1 MQRAKRILALVLAF
15 TLVASFCVTGAAA
28 DFYAEIYSDEALGIE
43 ITASR
48 SYDAT
53 NPSTVS
59 FTVVVD
65 GEPKVSNREIIMP
78 RANVSFD
85 VEADGYD
92 VSYDCNGAYIDA
104 GVMTVNQD
112 NASVTVNLTSERDS
126 AEYVIQNAST
136 NYGTFWWIKHNAGT
150 SAFSRTVSIYVN
162 GDWQYNQTVWTPTEL
177 TNGGAGDQYGF
188 RPNQELYNVEAT
200 LSPPIS
206 LDQVANRN
214 VSVYLTTKCPCGQ
227 SSCTCPGGSECTC
240 SEGCTCEE
248 CVPELGDN
256 QIDTGYGIVTYRD
269 DGESWG
275 IFYKLTVRVTVNGEQ
290 VFESEQFRING
301 SAGGNL
307 EFNVKSGYELPLD
320 NYYTIDA
327 YSGGASWAPIG
338 GKLTFAGALSDD
350 TKYDN
355 VLTIHLY
362 TSGNTAELDVE
373 RRPGVSEYMTGYII
387 SYTLDGQEYTHEVD
401 DFLAAQVPSIPL
413 GTDVTISAIC
423 EAPYEVSE
431 WHHDYHSGEMTI
443 SGSEGQSG
451 TNAYGNEITLRLNS
465 TAIPR
470 YELYVEG
477 VREVRV
483 PTQTELENP
492 ETGLLRENAVTID
505 CVNSGEEHDSKTF
518 GLISGTYSIGPLA
531 GNSADGYT
539 CTLTVTNAQ
548 PYVDEYNKT
557 ESGHELVAGQG
568 NKTITLK
575 YVAGEWTVPTD
586 AAPVTYNVSCDNG
599 GGEEPENPP
608 KPGDDEIP
616 GILGTEFHVNVV
628 CETSSEHS
636 VSYPVVANDT
646 DNTRY
651 NVSSVTENAA
661 GGYSCTVTFTNIYLN
676 TYIANNA
683 GHNDSDTPDDTTVR
697 LVWDAA
703 EEAWE
708 LDPADN
714 TATFYVKC
722 GTGPDID
729 TEEQNVYVFV
739 RVIGTDGEGGELTA
753 EEQEQIE
760 ELGLSTTNA
769 HGWYTVGVM
778 AGVELPVAAN
788 VETGIDYFD
797 EYGDAVVTS
806 SAGVTTLKGP
816 LAHQWGQNESFDE
829 TDKAINWNELM
840 VDSGADEYTA
850 HNNTELTIEDGVN
863 YGVGNVA
870 CWHLNGTITLDNL
883 LKQYVK
889 VTYNAN
895 GGTGSMED
903 QAVPV
908 GGSVTLSANE
918 FEREGYSFRG
928 WNTEND
934 GGGTSYADEATIKNL
949 TENLTL
955 YAVWEEYQTINYHI
969 VGDVQPEDNENWT
982 DGNMSVKVEK
992 GTEYSFAEAPEI
1004 AGYTFD
1010 GWYEKEADIGDE
1022 GKKEQSP
1029 ITVGDKKYEL
1039 YGSYSANTY
1048 RLTYDGN
1055 GGSFTNEWGTHT
1067 QTNENVTYAK
1077 QVQLYNTTYY
1087 FVREGYTC
1095 IGWSTD
1101 PDSTTAEFGGG
1112 AWVVFDDNTF
1122 PGLSSRGSVTLYAV
1136 WEKDEPTEEEL
1147 TGPDGI
1153 LADSVKLV
1161 CDRVGTHNC
1170 LFDLKPGT
1178 AEIGESVRGADGVL
1192 TCEVEVAVGEY
1203 LAEYNTKGQGTHILA
1218 AGEAS
1223 EKTITLRF
1231 DEERESWVSATELPI
1246 IFNVHCQPEK
1256 PDGEDVAAALEGFK
1270 VWVECENDEAGHTY
1284 QRKDYT
1290 VAADDTGARYE
1301 IGEVTGDAE
1310 NGYGCTVTIKPDVY
1324 VQRFGEMNGN
1334 TAHELTA
1341 DSPRSFE
1348 IELVYIDT
1356 GWALAE
1362 GAPSSVTFY
1371 VECETETE
1379 PEGPEK
1385 PTVSDLNLGYVVRIE
1400 CVNTENTHE
1409 NDSVD
1414 FSLRTDTQISEPYL
1428 EDGSWKVTVTVNGGD
1443 YLDGY
1448 ASDTWSG
1455 VEHEL
1460 APGETAEK
1468 TFEAVYGGT
1477 DWTVEAT
1484 PAVTFRVVCDTTG
1497 DEGDEP
1503 AITGFSKRLVTS
1515 EPTWADFSRLGISYP
1530 DARDVIHVDRYDSV
1544 TLLYTLTVSGE
1555 EGAEYLINDPD
1566 AMLVTFRDGVAS
1578 VREPATNMNGEF
1590 TDTVPSPHTYY
1601 VVKTFSWADI
1611 RDSGGYLSNTAIV
1624 EPMDGTGG
1632 PDGGDGESTETVKVE
1647 IDGDWYPVV
1656 KPGRPS
1662 ALTDEHVAYMI
1673 GYADGTVRPLSGI
1686 TRAEVATIFFR
1697 LLTDEVR
1704 DEYWSQSNPYTDVA
1718 EDAWYN
1724 NAISTL
1730 VNMGIISGYSDGTF
1744 RPDAAITRAEFTKIA
1759 VSFFDYADDGYSG
1772 RFSDVSGG
1780 SWYATFVDAAA
1791 DMGLIEGYGDGTF
1804 RPDAGIT
1811 RAEACAIVN
1820 RTLGR
1825 APEAGHLLPRSEMN
1839 TWSDNANSNAW
1850 YYADVQEA
1858 TNSHDYEWVTYGGE
1872 RIENWTAKLAERDW
1886 ADLEREW
1893 SDAHDA
1899 PGGEVMS

>member
-28 DFYAEIYSDEALGIE
+28 DFYTEIYSDEALGIE

-53 NPSTVS
+53 NPLTVS

-65 GEPKVSNREIIMP
+65 GEPKVSNREILMP

-301 SAGGNL
+301 SASGNL
-307 EFNVKSGYELPLD
+307 EFDVKSGHELPLD

-327 YSGGASWAPIG
+327 YSEGASWAPSG
-338 GKLTFAGALSDD
+338 GKLTFAGALSND
-350 TKYDN
+350 TEYDN

-413 GTDVTISAIC
+413 GTDVTISAVC

-465 TAIPR
+465 TNIPR
-470 YELYVEG
+470 YVLYVEE

-505 CVNSGEEHDSKTF
+505 CVNSGEEHDNQTF
-518 GLISGTYSIGPLA
+518 GLISGTYNIGPLA

-608 KPGDDEIP
+608 KPDDDEIP
-616 GILGTEFHVNVV
+616 SILGTEFRVKVE
-628 CETSSEHS
+628 CETDDNHS
-636 VSYPVVANDT
+636 VSYSVVANDT

-651 NVSSVTENAA
+651 NVSSVTENAV

-676 TYIANNA
+676 TYLANNI
-683 GHNDSDTPDDTTVR
+683 GHTDSDTPDDTTVR

-722 GTGPDID
+722 ESG
-729 TEEQNVYVFV
+729 
-739 RVIGTDGEGGELTA
+739 GGE
-753 EEQEQIE
+753 
-760 ELGLSTTNA
+760 
-769 HGWYTVGVM
+769 
-778 AGVELPVAAN
+778 P
-788 VETGIDYFD
+788 
-797 EYGDAVVTS
+797 
-806 SAGVTTLKGP
+806 
-816 LAHQWGQNESFDE
+816 
-829 TDKAINWNELM
+829 
-840 VDSGADEYTA
+840 
-850 HNNTELTIEDGVN
+850 
-863 YGVGNVA
+863 
-870 CWHLNGTITLDNL
+870 
-883 LKQYVK
+883 
-889 VTYNAN
+889 
-895 GGTGSMED
+895 
-903 QAVPV
+903 
-908 GGSVTLSANE
+908 
-918 FEREGYSFRG
+918 
-928 WNTEND
+928 
-934 GGGTSYADEATIKNL
+934 
-949 TENLTL
+949 
-955 YAVWEEYQTINYHI
+955 EYQTINYHI
-969 VGDVQPEDNENWT
+969 VGDVQPEDDENWT

-1010 GWYEKEADIGDE
+1010 GWYENPTDIGDE

-1048 RLTYDGN
+1048 SLTYDGN

-1067 QTNENVTYAK
+1067 QTNEKVPYAK

-1095 IGWSTD
+1095 IGWSTN

-1147 TGPDGI
+1147 IGPEGI

-1161 CDRVGTHNC
+1161 CDRVDRHNC

-1203 LAEYNTKGQGTHILA
+1203 LADYNTKGQGTHTLA

-1223 EKTITLRF
+1223 EKTIILRF
-1231 DEERESWVSATELPI
+1231 DEDQESWVSATELPI
-1246 IFNVHCQPEK
+1246 IFKVHCQPER

-1348 IELVYIDT
+1348 IELVYTDT

-1414 FSLRTDTQISEPYL
+1414 FSLRTDTQISELYL

-1448 ASDTWSG
+1448 ASDMWSG

-1468 TFEAVYGGT
+1468 TFEAVYNGT
-1477 DWTVEAT
+1477 GWTADAT
-1484 PAVTFRVVCDTTG
+1484 PAVTFWVVCETTG
-1497 DEGDEP
+1497 DEEDEP

-1515 EPTWADFSRLGISYP
+1515 EPTWADFNRLGISYP
-1530 DARDVIHVDRYDSV
+1530 DARGVIHVDRYDSV

-1791 DMGLIEGYGDGTF
+1791 DMGLIEGYGDGSF

>member
-28 DFYAEIYSDEALGIE
+28 DD
-43 ITASR
+43 
-48 SYDAT
+48 
-53 NPSTVS
+53 TVQG
-59 FTVVVD
+59 D
-65 GEPKVSNREIIMP
+65 
-78 RANVSFD
+78 
-85 VEADGYD
+85 Y
-92 VSYDCNGAYIDA
+92 
-104 GVMTVNQD
+104 
-112 NASVTVNLTSERDS
+112 VTVNVETGSYRNTLTVNVYGPEGNWLETLTSERARTSDCEISINLIDTEYLMEDVDFNGDGSIAAIAATAISSDRKSYNIRWNGSGGGGQSFTLDVYLRVNPTGTPETPEGTYNEGATVGFRAYTPQMLKLLYCENPALVNDS
-126 AEYVIQNAST
+126 TEITGVEMFFRREFGYGQSEGLADINREEDYRNTELSNATGLATPSNVSEIRISYRNGETEGVASIEAGDLSFVYHSGAGHYYSIESRNHGINVVYFYNETGSHSGNNFFQYAVRFVETGNSLGTNMPNDPTYTDGAVNNYSFVNWEQGSWNGSGDPFYST
-136 NYGTFWWIKHNAGT
+136 TVVNDDLTVFAMKVGWNDHSTTQIWVMNPDEEFMELVADKAGV
-150 SAFSRTVSIYVN
+150 SRTDINKSSIKIRVYDDDEQTNENYPDNGWVDAYDGYYLVWNHRGEGGTGSYEEGHLEPDKIDSVTVYFQLNDSDEVQEVN
-162 GDWQYNQTVWTPTEL
+162 LGV
-177 TNGGAGDQYGF
+177 GADG
-188 RPNQELYNVEAT
+188 
-200 LSPPIS
+200 
-206 LDQVANRN
+206 
-214 VSVYLTTKCPCGQ
+214 
-227 SSCTCPGGSECTC
+227 
-240 SEGCTCEE
+240 
-248 CVPELGDN
+248 ELGKSLRGN
-256 QIDTGYGIVTYRD
+256 ENILQLKVRD
-269 DGESWG
+269 DGYTPTYYNVGYSWTFSG
-275 IFYKLTVRVTVNGEQ
+275 TGTRPSVTLPVDSTSYD
-290 VFESEQFRING
+290 SE
-301 SAGGNL
+301 A
-307 EFNVKSGYELPLD
+307 EAKAAV
-320 NYYTIDA
+320 
-327 YSGGASWAPIG
+327 
-338 GKLTFAGALSDD
+338 D
-350 TKYDN
+350 T
-355 VLTIHLY
+355 TY
-362 TSGNTAELDVE
+362 TSASTASVE
-373 RRPGVSEYMTGYII
+373 GGTWTFSGWNNG
-387 SYTLDGQEYTHEVD
+387 TLN
-401 DFLAAQVPSIPL
+401 
-413 GTDVTISAIC
+413 GTTVTF
-423 EAPYEVSE
+423 
-431 WHHDYHSGEMTI
+431 
-443 SGSEGQSG
+443 SG
-451 TNAYGNEITLRLNS
+451 TW
-465 TAIPR
+465 
-470 YELYVEG
+470 
-477 VREVRV
+477 
-483 PTQTELENP
+483 
-492 ETGLLRENAVTID
+492 
-505 CVNSGEEHDSKTF
+505 TF
-518 GLISGTYSIGPLA
+518 TP
-531 GNSADGYT
+531 D
-539 CTLTVTNAQ
+539 
-548 PYVDEYNKT
+548 
-557 ESGHELVAGQG
+557 
-568 NKTITLK
+568 
-575 YVAGEWTVPTD
+575 
-586 AAPVTYNVSCDNG
+586 G

-616 GILGTEFHVNVV
+616 GILGAEFRVNVV
-628 CETSSEHS
+628 CETNGGHS
-636 VSYPVVANDT
+636 VSYPVMANAEGT
-646 DNTRY
+646 TRY
-651 NVSSVTENAA
+651 MVSDVA
-661 GGYSCTVTFTNIYLN
+661 GDAESGYSCTVTFTDIYLN
-676 TYIANNA
+676 TYLANNT
-683 GHNDSDTPDDTTVR
+683 GHTDSDTPDDASVT
-697 LVWDAA
+697 LSWDAA

-714 TATFYVKC
+714 TATFYVEC
-722 GTGPDID
+722 ESG
-729 TEEQNVYVFV
+729 
-739 RVIGTDGEGGELTA
+739 GGE
-753 EEQEQIE
+753 
-760 ELGLSTTNA
+760 
-769 HGWYTVGVM
+769 
-778 AGVELPVAAN
+778 P
-788 VETGIDYFD
+788 
-797 EYGDAVVTS
+797 
-806 SAGVTTLKGP
+806 
-816 LAHQWGQNESFDE
+816 
-829 TDKAINWNELM
+829 
-840 VDSGADEYTA
+840 
-850 HNNTELTIEDGVN
+850 
-863 YGVGNVA
+863 
-870 CWHLNGTITLDNL
+870 
-883 LKQYVK
+883 
-889 VTYNAN
+889 
-895 GGTGSMED
+895 
-903 QAVPV
+903 
-908 GGSVTLSANE
+908 
-918 FEREGYSFRG
+918 
-928 WNTEND
+928 
-934 GGGTSYADEATIKNL
+934 
-949 TENLTL
+949 
-955 YAVWEEYQTINYHI
+955 EYQTINYHI
-969 VGDVQPEDNENWT
+969 VGDVQPEDDENWT

-1010 GWYEKEADIGDE
+1010 GWYEKAADIGDE
-1022 GKKEQSP
+1022 GKKATSP

-1067 QTNENVTYAK
+1067 QTNEEVTYAK
-1077 QVQLYNTTYY
+1077 LQQLYNTTFY

-1147 TGPDGI
+1147 IGPEGI

-1161 CDRVGTHNC
+1161 CDRVDRHNC
-1170 LFDLKPGT
+1170 LFDLKRGT

-1192 TCEVEVAVGEY
+1192 TCEVEVAVEAY
-1203 LAEYNTKGQGTHILA
+1203 LADYNTKGQGTHTLA

-1231 DEERESWVSATELPI
+1231 DEDQESWVSATGLPI

-1290 VAADDTGARYE
+1290 VNADDTGERYD
-1301 IGEVTGDAE
+1301 IGEVTGDAD
-1310 NGYGCTVTIKPDVY
+1310 NGYGCTVTIRPDVY

-1334 TAHELTA
+1334 TAHTLTA
-1341 DSPRSFE
+1341 DSPQSFE
-1348 IELVYIDT
+1348 IELVYTDT

-1362 GAPSSVTFY
+1362 NEPSSTTFY

-1385 PTVSDLNLGYVVRIE
+1385 PTVSDLDLEYVVRIE
-1400 CVNTENTHE
+1400 CVNAENTHGS
-1409 NDSVD
+1409 DSVD
-1414 FSLRTDTQISEPYL
+1414 FSLRTDTQIGEPYL
-1428 EDGSWKVTVTVNGGD
+1428 EDGSWKVTVTVDGRD
-1443 YLDGY
+1443 YLAGY
-1448 ASDTWSG
+1448 ATDTWSG

-1468 TFEAVYGGT
+1468 TFEAVYDGT
-1477 DWTVEAT
+1477 GWTVDAT

-1530 DARDVIHVDRYDSV
+1530 DARGVIHVDRYDSV
-1544 TLLYTLTVSGE
+1544 TLLYTLTVSGD
-1555 EGAEYLINDPD
+1555 EGAKYLINDPD

-1578 VREPATNMNGEF
+1578 VWEPATDVYGEF
-1590 TDTVPSPHTYY
+1590 TGTVPSPHTYY

-1632 PDGGDGESTETVKVE
+1632 PDGGNGESSETVKVE

-1704 DEYWSQSNPYTDVA
+1704 DEYWSQRNPYTDVA

-1839 TWSDNANSNAW
+1839 TWSDNANANAW
-1850 YYADVQEA
+1850 YYADIQEA

>member
-28 DFYAEIYSDEALGIE
+28 GFNAEIYSDKTLGIE

-65 GEPKVSNREIIMP
+65 GEPKVSNKEILMP
-78 RANVSFD
+78 RVTVSFD
-85 VEADGYD
+85 VKADGYD

-162 GDWQYNQTVWTPTEL
+162 GVWQYDQTVWTPTEL

-200 LSPPIS
+200 LSPPSS
-206 LDQVANRN
+206 LDQAANRN

-248 CVPELGDN
+248 CVPELRDN
-256 QIDTGYGIVTYRD
+256 QIDTGYGIVTYRN

-275 IFYKLTVRVTVNGEQ
+275 IFYKLTVRVTVNGGQ

-301 SAGGNL
+301 SASGNL
-307 EFNVKSGYELPLD
+307 EFDVKSGYELPLN
-320 NYYTIDA
+320 NYYTIKA
-327 YSGGASWAPIG
+327 HSGGASWDPIL
-338 GKLTFAGALSDD
+338 GKLTFAGVLEND
-350 TKYDN
+350 KEYDN

-401 DFLAAQVPSIPL
+401 DFLAAQIPSIPL

-451 TNAYGNEITLRLNS
+451 TNAYGNEITLKLNS

-470 YELYVEG
+470 YELYVEE

-505 CVNSGEEHDSKTF
+505 CVNSGEEHDSQTF

-599 GGEEPENPP
+599 GGEPEGNKVISGIEKNLLLASGLASVDDDVKATFPENATYP
-608 KPGDDEIP
+608 ESA
-616 GILGTEFHVNVV
+616 
-628 CETSSEHS
+628 TSTI
-636 VSYPVVANDT
+636 V
-646 DNTRY
+646 
-651 NVSSVTENAA
+651 
-661 GGYSCTVTFTNIYLN
+661 
-676 TYIANNA
+676 
-683 GHNDSDTPDDTTVR
+683 
-697 LVWDAA
+697 
-703 EEAWE
+703 
-708 LDPADN
+708 
-714 TATFYVKC
+714 
-722 GTGPDID
+722 
-729 TEEQNVYVFV
+729 
-739 RVIGTDGEGGELTA
+739 
-753 EEQEQIE
+753 
-760 ELGLSTTNA
+760 
-769 HGWYTVGVM
+769 
-778 AGVELPVAAN
+778 
-788 VETGIDYFD
+788 
-797 EYGDAVVTS
+797 
-806 SAGVTTLKGP
+806 
-816 LAHQWGQNESFDE
+816 FDE
-829 TDKAINWNELM
+829 T
-840 VDSGADEYTA
+840 T
-850 HNNTELTIEDGVN
+850 
-863 YGVGNVA
+863 
-870 CWHLNGTITLDNL
+870 
-883 LKQYVK
+883 Q
-889 VTYNAN
+889 
-895 GGTGSMED
+895 
-903 QAVPV
+903 
-908 GGSVTLSANE
+908 SVTLVYSITVSGEEGANYTISDPDATVISGSLTGTIPAGGSATVWVSKTFTADNISNGVLNNSATVSPG
-918 FEREGYSFRG
+918 EGT
-928 WNTEND
+928 N
-934 GGGTSYADEATIKNL
+934 GGGSDSAEIPA
-949 TENLTL
+949 
-955 YAVWEEYQTINYHI
+955 EEDQ
-969 VGDVQPEDNENWT
+969 
-982 DGNMSVKVEK
+982 
-992 GTEYSFAEAPEI
+992 
-1004 AGYTFD
+1004 
-1010 GWYEKEADIGDE
+1010 
-1022 GKKEQSP
+1022 
-1029 ITVGDKKYEL
+1029 
-1039 YGSYSANTY
+1039 
-1048 RLTYDGN
+1048 
-1055 GGSFTNEWGTHT
+1055 
-1067 QTNENVTYAK
+1067 
-1077 QVQLYNTTYY
+1077 
-1087 FVREGYTC
+1087 
-1095 IGWSTD
+1095 
-1101 PDSTTAEFGGG
+1101 GGG
-1112 AWVVFDDNTF
+1112 EEPDN
-1122 PGLSSRGSVTLYAV
+1122 P
-1136 WEKDEPTEEEL
+1136 P
-1147 TGPDGI
+1147 
-1153 LADSVKLV
+1153 
-1161 CDRVGTHNC
+1161 
-1170 LFDLKPGT
+1170 
-1178 AEIGESVRGADGVL
+1178 
-1192 TCEVEVAVGEY
+1192 
-1203 LAEYNTKGQGTHILA
+1203 
-1218 AGEAS
+1218 
-1223 EKTITLRF
+1223 
-1231 DEERESWVSATELPI
+1231 
-1246 IFNVHCQPEK
+1246 K

-1290 VAADDTGARYE
+1290 VVADDTGARYE

-1334 TAHELTA
+1334 TAHTLTA
-1341 DSPRSFE
+1341 GSPE
-1348 IELVYIDT
+1348 GYDIELVYTDT

-1362 GAPSSVTFY
+1362 NEPSSVTFY

-1385 PTVSDLNLGYVVRIE
+1385 PTVNDLDLGYVVRIK
-1400 CVNTENTHE
+1400 CVNAENTHGS
-1409 NDSVD
+1409 DSVD
-1414 FSLRTDTQISEPYL
+1414 FSLRTDTQIGEPYL
-1428 EDGSWKVTVTVNGGD
+1428 EGGSWKVTVTVNGVD

-1468 TFEAVYGGT
+1468 TFEAVHNGT
-1477 DWTVEAT
+1477 GWTADAT
-1484 PAVTFRVVCDTTG
+1484 PAVTFQVVCETTG

-1530 DARDVIHVDRYDSV
+1530 DARGVIHVDRYDSV

-1673 GYADGTVRPLSGI
+1673 GYADGTVRPLSEI